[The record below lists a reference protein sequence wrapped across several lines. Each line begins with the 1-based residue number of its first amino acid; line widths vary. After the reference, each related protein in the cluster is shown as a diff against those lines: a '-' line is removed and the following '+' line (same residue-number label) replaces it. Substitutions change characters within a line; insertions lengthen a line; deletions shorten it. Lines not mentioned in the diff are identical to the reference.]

1 MPSRLEVDLLTDEP
15 TELFGGLHR
24 LQSAI
29 KTRRCLDITVAKKPA
44 DGFVVART
52 MLQINRCGSV
62 PELMNGEAKS
72 GRFLHAHSDLLAEQQ
87 FVLRLPGLA
96 RKQPTGIR
104 AAKQRRPKLVNI
116 LVEQIR

>member
-62 PELMNGEAKS
+62 PELMNCDS
-72 GRFLHAHSDLLAEQQ
+72 QPRRFWDGPGDLLAEQR
-87 FVLRLPGLA
+87 FVLVLNGLA
-96 RKQPTGIR
+96 REKPGSICT
-104 AAKQRRPKLVNI
+104 AKQ
-116 LVEQIR
+116 

>member
-15 TELFGGLHR
+15 AELFGGLHR

-44 DGFVVART
+44 DGFVVAGT
-52 MLQINRCGSV
+52 MLQINCCGSV
-62 PELMNGEAKS
+62 PELMNCEAKS

-87 FVLRLPGLA
+87 FVLVLTGLA
-96 RKQPTGIR
+96 REQPGSVR
-104 AAKQRRPKLVNI
+104 PAQQRRPELVNI